1 MTPGH
6 TLTLQRGPGSGCALC
21 TGTPMALSPGCT
33 VSIIGPREAL
43 ESSLYTFP
51 VMNILTQRLGLGGS
65 QDQGPEKGS
74 QATGSRPH
82 SPVPTPYS
90 CPLCSQQGQS
100 GGREGPHLGLQQWT
114 RHLLLPECPHSCS
127 GSRLRVAPGL
137 FSQSSW
143 NVTWILSEF
152 P

>member
-33 VSIIGPREAL
+33 VSIMGSREAL

-65 QDQGPEKGS
+65 QDRGPEKGS

-82 SPVPTPYS
+82 GPVPTPYS

-100 GGREGPHLGLQQWT
+100 GGRAGAGRVPTLGSSSGHGT
-114 RHLLLPECPHSCS
+114 SCC
-127 GSRLRVAPGL
+127 
-137 FSQSSW
+137 
-143 NVTWILSEF
+143 LSAHT
-152 P
+152 PVQGHGCG